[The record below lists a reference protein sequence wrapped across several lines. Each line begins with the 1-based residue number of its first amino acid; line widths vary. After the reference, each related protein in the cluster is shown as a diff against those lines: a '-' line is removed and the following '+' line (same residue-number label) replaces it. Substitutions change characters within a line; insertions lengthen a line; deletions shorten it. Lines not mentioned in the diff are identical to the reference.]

1 MSRIKT
7 YPMKSLREL
16 YRVDNKYWKTGD
28 TDILPKRSNLGREID
43 DKFGE
48 QIADMVSIAT
58 RDHLSVQ
65 SVVEAL
71 AALGYVAMDDE
82 DEEE

>member
-28 TDILPKRSNLGREID
+28 TDILPKRTNLGRDID
-43 DKFGE
+43 SKFGD

-58 RDHLSVQ
+58 RSHLSVQ

-71 AALGYVAMDDE
+71 AALGYVGIEDD
-82 DEEE
+82 

>member
-28 TDILPKRSNLGREID
+28 TDILPKRSDLGRDID
-43 DKFGE
+43 SNFGD

-58 RDHLSVQ
+58 RCHLSVQ

-82 DEEE
+82 E